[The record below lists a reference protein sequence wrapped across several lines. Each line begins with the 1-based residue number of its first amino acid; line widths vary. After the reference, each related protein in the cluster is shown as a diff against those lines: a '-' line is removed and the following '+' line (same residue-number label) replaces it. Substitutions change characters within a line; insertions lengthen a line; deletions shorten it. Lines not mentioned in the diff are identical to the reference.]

1 MASEQVLEILKS
13 GAENW
18 NKWRLTEEGRRA
30 DLSDV
35 DFVRACPSDGGFY
48 DLPEFQGFDF
58 SHMNL
63 NRVSMRNSTF
73 IECDFTD
80 SHFHFS
86 DLVDSYCLK
95 CNFSGAGL
103 NVSKI
108 GSANFIECN
117 FTGADL
123 SYCSAEETNFTG
135 SYLVN
140 TNLSN
145 MSLVKTNFSNARIE
159 NSCAYG
165 ISAWDLVL
173 NDCKQSNI
181 AISETSNSIT
191 VPTIELAQF
200 ISLLIK
206 SKNLRQVIETITS
219 KVVLILGRFTPER
232 KAVLDEIKS
241 QLDEHGYLAVLFDFE
256 VPSSRDITET
266 VITLAALSK
275 FIVADLSDPRSIPQ
289 ELTSIVPHLPSVPVQ
304 PILELDDQEYGMF
317 EHFKN
322 YPWVLPIKT
331 YVSSDL
337 SSLVEQVVLSCEEH
351 LES

>member
-1 MASEQVLEILKS
+1 MPSSNTLEVLSS
-13 GAENW
+13 GAESW
-18 NKWRLTEEGRRA
+18 NSWRRTEEGRSP
-30 DLSDV
+30 DLSDL
-35 DFVRACPSDGGFY
+35 DFVRDCSQGDGFF

-58 SHMNL
+58 SRMNL
-63 NRVSMRNSTF
+63 NRASLRNCTF
-73 IECDFTD
+73 IECDFSG

-86 DLVDSYCLK
+86 DFVDSYCLR
-95 CNFSGAGL
+95 CNFTGVGL

-117 FTGADL
+117 FTNADL
-123 SYCSAEETNFTG
+123 SYCSAEDTNFTG
-135 SYLVN
+135 SKLVK
-140 TNLSN
+140 TNLSK
-145 MSLVKTNFSNARIE
+145 MSLVKTDFSNAQIE

-165 ISAWDLVL
+165 ISAWDLNL
-173 NDCKQSNI
+173 NGCRQSNI
-181 AISETSNSIT
+181 AISESNNVIT

-200 ISLLIK
+200 ISLLIN

-232 KAVLDEIKS
+232 KAILDNIKS
-241 QLDEHGYLAVLFDFE
+241 QLDEQGYLAVLFDFE
-256 VPSSRDITET
+256 VPSSRDLTET
-266 VITLAALSK
+266 VITLATLSK

-304 PILELDDQEYGMF
+304 PILESGDQEYGMF

-331 YVSSDL
+331 YLPSEL
-337 SSLVEQVVLSCEEH
+337 PSLVEQVVISCEER
-351 LES
+351 LTS

>member
-1 MASEQVLEILKS
+1 MPSSQVLEKLKS
-13 GAENW
+13 GAKSW
-18 NKWRLTEEGRRA
+18 NQWRLTDQGRYV
-30 DLSDV
+30 DLSDT
-35 DFVRACPSDGGFY
+35 DFVRDCPSGEEFY

-58 SHMNL
+58 SGINM

-73 IECDFTD
+73 IDCDFSN

-95 CNFSGAGL
+95 CNFTGAGL

-108 GSANFIECN
+108 GSAEFIECN
-117 FTGADL
+117 FKEADL

-135 SYLVN
+135 SVLVG

-145 MSLVKTNFSNARIE
+145 MSLVKTDFSNAYIE
-159 NSCAYG
+159 NACAYG
-165 ISAWDLVL
+165 ISAWDLNL
-173 NDCKQSNI
+173 DGCQQSNI
-181 AISETSNSIT
+181 AISESNNSIT

-200 ISLLIK
+200 ISLLIN

-232 KAVLDEIKS
+232 KAVLDEIKK
-241 QLDEHGYLAVLFDFE
+241 QLDGHGYLAVLFDFE
-256 VPSSRDITET
+256 VPSGRDITET
-266 VITLAALSK
+266 VITLATLSK

-304 PILELDDQEYGMF
+304 PILESTDQEYGMF

-322 YPWVLPIKT
+322 YPWVLPTQT
-331 YVSSDL
+331 YLSSDL
-337 SSLVEQVVLSCEEH
+337 HTLVNQVVSNCEEH
-351 LES
+351 LTS

>member
-1 MASEQVLEILKS
+1 MPSSQTLEVLKF
-13 GAENW
+13 GAEFW
-18 NKWRLTEEGRRA
+18 NKWRLTDEGRCP

-35 DFVRACPSDGGFY
+35 NFVRDCPSGEGFY
-48 DLPEFQGFDF
+48 DLPIFQGFNF
-58 SHMNL
+58 SGMNM
-63 NRVSMRNSTF
+63 NRISMRNSTF
-73 IECDFTD
+73 IGCDFSG

-86 DLVDSYCLK
+86 DLVDSYCLN
-95 CNFSGAGL
+95 CDFTGAGL

-108 GSANFIECN
+108 GSAEFIECN
-117 FTGADL
+117 FTDADL
-123 SYCSAEETNFTG
+123 SYCSAEETNFIG
-135 SYLVN
+135 SALVG

-159 NSCAYG
+159 NACAYG
-165 ISAWDLVL
+165 ISAWDLNL
-173 NDCKQSNI
+173 DGCRQSNI
-181 AISETSNSIT
+181 AISESSNSIT

-200 ISLLIK
+200 ISLLIN

-289 ELTSIVPHLPSVPVQ
+289 ELTSIIPHLPSVPVQ
-304 PILELDDQEYGMF
+304 PILELTDQEYGMF
-317 EHFKN
+317 EHFKS
-322 YPWVLPIKT
+322 YPWVLPTKT
-331 YVSSDL
+331 YLSSDL
-337 SSLVEQVVLSCEEH
+337 PSLVEQVVSSCEKH
-351 LES
+351 LAS